1 VNEYQVIQ
9 LKLGA
14 HKARF
19 LKLARGTRSHLA
31 HDYYL
36 AQADKC
42 QETST
47 NLADLLEPKV
57 HTHKHIR
64 R

>member
-1 VNEYQVIQ
+1 MNEYQAIQ
-9 LKLGA
+9 LKLRVKKK
-14 HKARF
+14 HY

-57 HTHKHIR
+57 HKHEHLR